1 MTVYYTTAT
10 IVRAR
15 AKNIGTTPNPTDSM
29 IEEYIS
35 EAEGLIDALMGFS
48 LTENFSATK
57 PLHILVRQVTSD
69 IAAFYAI
76 AHDPSG
82 FASTSEAALILD
94 IIYTN
99 MLRGLSLIKDAR
111 IQKRIKEA

>member
-1 MTVYYTTAT
+1 MVYAETYTTST

-15 AKNIGTTPNPTDSM
+15 AKNIGTTPNPTDLM
-29 IEEYIS
+29 ITEYIGQ
-35 EAEGLIDALMGFS
+35 AQCLIDNMLGFS
-48 LTENFSATK
+48 FLESFDEKKHGVIKMVCT
-57 PLHILVRQVTSD
+57 D

-82 FASTSEAALILD
+82 FTSTGEAALILD

-99 MLRGLSLIKDAR
+99 MLRGLTLLKDER
-111 IQKRIKEA
+111 IQKSLKEA